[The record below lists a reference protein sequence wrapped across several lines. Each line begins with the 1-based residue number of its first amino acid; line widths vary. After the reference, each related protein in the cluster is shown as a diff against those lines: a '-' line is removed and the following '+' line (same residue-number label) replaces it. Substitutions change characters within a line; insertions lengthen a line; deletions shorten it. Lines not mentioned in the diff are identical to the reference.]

1 MLEINNLQVSIEDR
15 KVVDGIT
22 FGVKPGEVVAVM
34 GPNGSGKSS
43 TAYGIMGHPLY
54 KTSGEIKLDDEDIS
68 EFSPDQRAQAGLFL
82 AFQYPVGIPGVN
94 VREILLAS
102 MRTKDKDVK
111 ALELKKAAIET
122 AKWLTIN
129 EELLS
134 RDINMGFSGGEKKK
148 MEILQL
154 LTLGSKYAI
163 LDETD
168 SGLDVDA
175 LKIVAEGATRAA
187 KEKNCGVLVI
197 THYQRLLEYLRP
209 DRVIIL
215 KSGKI
220 VDEGSFDL
228 VKSIEQEGYKKY
240 D

>member
-1 MLEINNLQVSIEDR
+1 MLDIKNLEVFIED
-15 KVVDGIT
+15 KQVVSGIS
-22 FGVKPGEVVAVM
+22 FSVKPGEVVAIM

-54 KTSGEIKLDDEDIS
+54 RTTGEITLDGTNLSDLA
-68 EFSPDQRAQAGLFL
+68 PDQRAQAGLFL

-94 VREILLAS
+94 VREIMLAS
-102 MRTKDKDVK
+102 MRTKSKEVK
-111 ALELKKAAIET
+111 ALDLKKAVIET
-122 AKWLTIN
+122 AKWLTIG
-129 EELLS
+129 EDLLS

-175 LKIVAEGATRAA
+175 LKIVAEGATKAA

-197 THYQRLLEYLRP
+197 THYQRLLEYLKP

-220 VDEGSFDL
+220 VDEGNFDL